1 MSIHN
6 RLIRSLKTHSIEEVD
21 WEAVYFEQMPKVY
34 NFFRY
39 LMGDRMVAEDLTS
52 ETFVK
57 AWRCRNRY
65 LQDRASISTW
75 LFSIARN
82 VAKDHYRKY
91 KEIVSIENLE
101 ISANEPRVEHQIE
114 ALQDFAHLY
123 RLLAQLSAR
132 EQELIALKY
141 GADLNNREIA
151 RLTRLSETNVG
162 SILHRSICKLRKQW
176 EVDL

>member
-6 RLIRSLKTHSIEEVD
+6 RLIRSLKTYSIEEVD
-21 WEAVYFEQMPKVY
+21 WEAVYNEQMPKAY
-34 NFFRY
+34 NFFRF
-39 LMGDRMVAEDLTS
+39 LRGDRMVAEDLTS

-57 AWRCRNRY
+57 AWRFRNRY

-91 KEIVSIENLE
+91 KEIVSIENIE
-101 ISANEPRVEHQIE
+101 ISANEPGVEHQIE

-151 RLTRLSETNVG
+151 RLTKLSESNVG

>member
-6 RLIRSLKTHSIEEVD
+6 RLIRSLKTRSIEEVD

-39 LMGDRMVAEDLTS
+39 LLGDRMVAEDLTS

-57 AWRCRNRY
+57 AWRFRNRY
-65 LQDRASISTW
+65 LQDRGSISTW

-82 VAKDHYRKY
+82 VAKDQYRKY

-101 ISANEPRVEHQIE
+101 IPANQPGVEHQIE